1 MRPQTLEGG
10 NGQMNKANHI
20 KAILA
25 TFLDLDEA
33 AQLEYIDKLK
43 RIKES
48 KRQVQEAQ
56 KTDSTQIAHLKYNK

>member
-1 MRPQTLEGG
+1 
-10 NGQMNKANHI
+10 MNKANHI

>member
-1 MRPQTLEGG
+1 
-10 NGQMNKANHI
+10 MNKANHI
-20 KAILA
+20 EAILA